1 MDFVHNPYRC
11 DPLRVGMYAYN
22 PNIDLLI
29 LPYLLGPKKKIFS
42 FPVTRPTLSVR
53 PTLNVFIDFETG
65 QFIYYHQKHS
75 ACQRVGSG
83 MHSLARS
90 PPWPLFIL
98 LCASGGHSP
107 GGAIVVPFIDLNVN
121 RCSWWMY
128 MWCLGIV
135 FTCFIQ

>member
-1 MDFVHNPYRC
+1 MA
-11 DPLRVGMYAYN
+11 LRIVQVLCNA
-22 PNIDLLI
+22 IFLDI
-29 LPYLLGPKKKIFS
+29 GPKNNNCS

-53 PTLNVFIDFETG
+53 PTLNVFETG
-65 QFIYYHQKHS
+65 QFSVS
-75 ACQRVGSG
+75 ACWKWYALPD
-83 MHSLARS
+83 HY
-90 PPWPLFIL
+90 L